1 MSQKEISLPT
11 EYILVVEM
19 ITVTVFYR
27 ITWKTISSK
36 GGSYIEAV
44 TMRKLMAWR
53 SLLTAMVRNR
63 EHLTMEGFNMESM
76 FG

>member
-1 MSQKEISLPT
+1 
-11 EYILVVEM
+11 M

-27 ITWKTISSK
+27 MENYLVK

-44 TMRKLMAWR
+44 TMRNMELMTWR
-53 SLLTAMVRNR
+53 WRLESLPLTVARNR
-63 EHLTMEGFNMESM
+63 EHLTMEGCNMESM